1 MNTSFITNAD
11 VVVSSLCSSLI
22 IILVSYIFIRV
33 NRRLSLPFIVILSL
47 YLLPSLLRMLKL
59 TLNSDAEEQIRAL
72 VNSASLAM
80 LLFALQYF
88 IFELAQFKIK
98 MDSAT
103 LEDYNRRLKIGKIL
117 KYVMLSISF
126 MTSFAKI
133 YIEYVEPDPF
143 KKEIDHF

>member
-1 MNTSFITNAD
+1 
-11 VVVSSLCSSLI
+11 
-22 IILVSYIFIRV
+22 
-33 NRRLSLPFIVILSL
+33 
-47 YLLPSLLRMLKL
+47 
-59 TLNSDAEEQIRAL
+59 
-72 VNSASLAM
+72 M

-143 KKEIDHF
+143 KDEIDHF